1 VIKLADLEQRLLA
14 DPDVLRDHEALAT
27 EFAIAR
33 ERIALRTGP
42 DRRKTENDPQGRP
55 FDSK

>member
-1 VIKLADLEQRLLA
+1 VIKLADLSQRLLA
-14 DPDVLRDHEALAT
+14 DPDVLRDYEALAT

-42 DRRKTENDPQGRP
+42 NRRKTDNDPPGKP
-55 FDSK
+55 LDSK